1 VCYNYKNVIFIGGGK
16 FMTLVD
22 IICIIGGVGFL
33 AIIIGTVIYVKKI
46 TPSKEEQDAE
56 IDKYFENNGEIVE
69 SRAEVI
75 DMSCGT
81 DMVGG
86 KTAKSVRWFKIKFEK
101 YDGEIIE
108 VPVDEEMYE
117 GIEVGMRGNLRLVD
131 GHLNSF
137 ELD

>member
-1 VCYNYKNVIFIGGGK
+1 
-16 FMTLVD
+16 MTLVD
-22 IICIIGGVGFL
+22 IICIICGVALL
-33 AIIIGTVIYVKKI
+33 AIIIVTVIYVKKI

-56 IDKYFENNGEIVE
+56 IDEYFENNGEIVE

-86 KTAKSVRWFKIKFEK
+86 KNAKSVRWFKVKFEK
-101 YDGEIIE
+101 YDGEIIDIF
-108 VPVDEEMYE
+108 VDEEMYE

-131 GHLNSF
+131 GQLNSF

>member
-1 VCYNYKNVIFIGGGK
+1 
-16 FMTLVD
+16 MTLVD

-33 AIIIGTVIYVKKI
+33 AIIIGTIIYLKKI

-131 GHLNSF
+131 DHLNSF

>member
-1 VCYNYKNVIFIGGGK
+1 
-16 FMTLVD
+16 MTLVD

-33 AIIIGTVIYVKKI
+33 AIIIGTIIYLKKI

-108 VPVDEEMYE
+108 FPVDEEMYE

>member
-1 VCYNYKNVIFIGGGK
+1 
-16 FMTLVD
+16 MTLVD
-22 IICIIGGVGFL
+22 IICIIGGVALL

-101 YDGEIIE
+101 YDGEIIDIF
-108 VPVDEEMYE
+108 VDEEMYE

>member
-1 VCYNYKNVIFIGGGK
+1 
-16 FMTLVD
+16 MTFEN
-22 IICIIGGVGFL
+22 IIYIILGVWFLATIIGL
-33 AIIIGTVIYVKKI
+33 IIYIKK
-46 TPSKEEQDAE
+46 TMPSKEEQDAE
-56 IDKYFENNGEIVE
+56 IDAYFENNGEIVE

-117 GIEVGMRGNLRLVD
+117 GLEVGMRGNLRLVD
-131 GHLNSF
+131 GYLNSF

>member
-1 VCYNYKNVIFIGGGK
+1 
-16 FMTLVD
+16 MTFEN
-22 IICIIGGVGFL
+22 IIYIILGVWFLATIIGL
-33 AIIIGTVIYVKKI
+33 IIYLKK
-46 TPSKEEQDAE
+46 TMPSKEEQDAE
-56 IDKYFENNGEIVE
+56 IDAYFENNGEIVE

-108 VPVDEEMYE
+108 VFVDEEMYE
-117 GIEVGMRGNLRLVD
+117 GLEVGMRGNLRLVD

>member
-1 VCYNYKNVIFIGGGK
+1 
-16 FMTLVD
+16 MTLVD

-33 AIIIGTVIYVKKI
+33 AIIIGTIIYLKKI

-101 YDGEIIE
+101 YDGEIID
-108 VPVDEEMYE
+108 VFVDEEMYE

>member
-1 VCYNYKNVIFIGGGK
+1 
-16 FMTLVD
+16 MTFEN
-22 IICIIGGVGFL
+22 IIYIILGVWFL
-33 AIIIGTVIYVKKI
+33 AITIGTIIYLKK
-46 TPSKEEQDAE
+46 TMPSKEEQDAE
-56 IDKYFENNGEIVE
+56 IDAYFENNGDIVE

-101 YDGEIIE
+101 YDGEIIDIF
-108 VPVDEEMYE
+108 VDEEMYE

-131 GHLNSF
+131 GYLNSF

>member
-1 VCYNYKNVIFIGGGK
+1 
-16 FMTLVD
+16 MTLVD

-33 AIIIGTVIYVKKI
+33 AINIGTIIYLKKI

>member
-1 VCYNYKNVIFIGGGK
+1 
-16 FMTLVD
+16 MTLVD
-22 IICIIGGVGFL
+22 IICIIGGVALL
-33 AIIIGTVIYVKKI
+33 AIIIGTIIYLKKI

-117 GIEVGMRGNLRLVD
+117 GLEVGMRGNVRLVD
-131 GHLNSF
+131 GYLNSF

>member
-1 VCYNYKNVIFIGGGK
+1 
-16 FMTLVD
+16 MTLVD

-33 AIIIGTVIYVKKI
+33 AIIIGTIIYLKKT
-46 TPSKEEQDAE
+46 TPSKEEQYAE

-101 YDGEIIE
+101 YDCEIIE

>member
-1 VCYNYKNVIFIGGGK
+1 
-16 FMTLVD
+16 MTFEN
-22 IICIIGGVGFL
+22 IIYIILGVWFL
-33 AIIIGTVIYVKKI
+33 AITIGTIIYLKKI

-56 IDKYFENNGEIVE
+56 IDAYFENNGEIVE

-117 GIEVGMRGNLRLVD
+117 GLEVGMRGNLRLVD

>member
-1 VCYNYKNVIFIGGGK
+1 
-16 FMTLVD
+16 MTFEN
-22 IICIIGGVGFL
+22 IIYIILGVWFLATIIGL
-33 AIIIGTVIYVKKI
+33 IIYLKK
-46 TPSKEEQDAE
+46 TMPSKEEQDAE
-56 IDKYFENNGEIVE
+56 IDKYFEENNGEIVE

-131 GHLNSF
+131 GYLNSF

>member
-1 VCYNYKNVIFIGGGK
+1 MTFENIIYIILGVC
-16 FMTLVD
+16 
-22 IICIIGGVGFL
+22 FL
-33 AIIIGTVIYVKKI
+33 AITIGTIIYVKK
-46 TPSKEEQDAE
+46 TMPSKEEQDAE
-56 IDKYFENNGEIVE
+56 IDAYFENGGEIVE

-101 YDGEIIE
+101 YDGEIIDIF
-108 VPVDEEMYE
+108 VDEEMYE

>member
-1 VCYNYKNVIFIGGGK
+1 
-16 FMTLVD
+16 MTLVD
-22 IICIIGGVGFL
+22 IICIIGGVCFL
-33 AIIIGTVIYVKKI
+33 AIIIGTIIYLKKI

>member
-1 VCYNYKNVIFIGGGK
+1 
-16 FMTLVD
+16 MTLVD
-22 IICIIGGVGFL
+22 IICIIGGVALL
-33 AIIIGTVIYVKKI
+33 AIIIGTIIYLKKI

-101 YDGEIIE
+101 YDGEIIDIF
-108 VPVDEEMYE
+108 VDEEMYE

>member
-1 VCYNYKNVIFIGGGK
+1 MTFENIMCIIVGVIFLA
-16 FMTLVD
+16 T
-22 IICIIGGVGFL
+22 IIGL
-33 AIIIGTVIYVKKI
+33 IIYLKK
-46 TPSKEEQDAE
+46 TMPSKEEQDAE
-56 IDKYFENNGEIVE
+56 IDAYFENNGEIME

-108 VPVDEEMYE
+108 VPVAEEMYE
-117 GIEVGMRGNLRLVD
+117 GIEVGMRGTLRLVD

>member
-1 VCYNYKNVIFIGGGK
+1 MRFENIMCIIVGVIFLA
-16 FMTLVD
+16 T
-22 IICIIGGVGFL
+22 IIGL
-33 AIIIGTVIYVKKI
+33 IIYIKK
-46 TPSKEEQDAE
+46 TMPSKEEQDAE
-56 IDKYFENNGEIVE
+56 IDAYFENNGEIVE

-131 GHLNSF
+131 GYLNSF

>member
-1 VCYNYKNVIFIGGGK
+1 
-16 FMTLVD
+16 MTLVD
-22 IICIIGGVGFL
+22 IICIIGGVALL

-108 VPVDEEMYE
+108 IFVDEEMYE

>member
-1 VCYNYKNVIFIGGGK
+1 
-16 FMTLVD
+16 MTLVD

-131 GHLNSF
+131 GHINSF

>member
-1 VCYNYKNVIFIGGGK
+1 
-16 FMTLVD
+16 MTLVD

-33 AIIIGTVIYVKKI
+33 AIIIGTIIYLKKI

>member
-1 VCYNYKNVIFIGGGK
+1 
-16 FMTLVD
+16 MTFEN
-22 IICIIGGVGFL
+22 IIYIILGVWFL
-33 AIIIGTVIYVKKI
+33 AITVGTIIYVKK
-46 TPSKEEQDAE
+46 TMPSKEEQDAE
-56 IDKYFENNGEIVE
+56 IDAYFENNGEIVE

-86 KTAKSVRWFKIKFEK
+86 KTAISVRWFKIKFEK

-117 GIEVGMRGNLRLVD
+117 GLEVGMRGNLRLVD